1 MCGAMKPSESLHE
14 LLTGRVAWDD
24 AHDAIRSWARKPI
37 YDAAKVI
44 LTEPGRGERRN
55 KLGRIPA
62 AIRPHVEAEVKRL
75 WAMK

>member
-1 MCGAMKPSESLHE
+1 MKPSEELHD

-24 AHDAIRSWARKPI
+24 AQESIRSWARKPI
-37 YDAAKVI
+37 HDAAKVI
-44 LTEPGRGERRN
+44 LATQGRGERRN

-62 AIRPHVEAEVKRL
+62 SIRPHVEAEVKRL